1 VSERVSVL
9 EQDKYEFEVV
19 HKLLQGY

>member
-1 VSERVSVL
+1 MSTERSAL
-9 EQDKYEFEVV
+9 ERDKYEFEVV